1 MISDTY
7 AIMYRFIHFRYV
19 NRLLRFIGAELETTP
34 HIHFYSLWCHVL
46 IKAHGLS
53 LKRTSKDIMPVLNLL
68 QKNLLQKSKGLA
80 DICENNKYSIQFL
93 LKMAELK
100 KAKSLNDRSIENSS
114 ESDVESDVPENV
126 EDMEL
131 EAKWDD
137 SD

>member
-1 MISDTY
+1 MSHC
-7 AIMYRFIHFRYV
+7 MYFRYV

-46 IKAHGLS
+46 IKTHGLS

-80 DICENNKYSIQFL
+80 EICENNKYSIQFL

-100 KAKSLNDRSIENSS
+100 RATSLNDRSIEDSS
-114 ESDVESDVPENV
+114 ESDAESDVPENV